1 MTNAV
6 SRNGEGV
13 DAEGAVAAPPRRFH
27 TAVHVRWSDMDV
39 FQHVNHARMVT
50 LLEEARIPWLFEDD
64 RPTVALRD
72 GCVLADL
79 HVKYRGQLRHDDTPL
94 DIAMWI
100 EQLRA
105 VDFTVGYEVR
115 AATAA
120 PGSPAAVTATTQL
133 AAFDIETQRLRRLS
147 EPEREYLAQW
157 MDR

>member
-6 SRNGEGV
+6 SRRDEAT
-13 DAEGAVAAPPRRFH
+13 DVAGTAAAQPRRFH

-39 FQHVNHARMVT
+39 YQHVNHARMVT
-50 LLEEARIPWLFEDD
+50 LLEEARIPWLFEDG
-64 RPTVALRD
+64 RPTVALRN

-79 HVKYRGQLRHDDTPL
+79 HVTYRSQLRHEDTPL

-115 AATAA
+115 AAGAA

-133 AAFDIETQRLRRLS
+133 AAFDIDTQRLRRLTAA
-147 EPEREYLAQW
+147 EREYLAQW
-157 MDR
+157 SNK

>member
-1 MTNAV
+1 MTKAV
-6 SRNGEGV
+6 SHRVEAADVAGV
-13 DAEGAVAAPPRRFH
+13 VAAPPRRFH

-50 LLEEARIPWLFEDD
+50 LLEEARIPWLFEDS
-64 RPTVALRD
+64 RPTVALRN

-79 HVKYRGQLRHDDTPL
+79 RVTYRGQLRHEDTPL

-115 AATAA
+115 PAGAA

-133 AAFDIETQRLRRLS
+133 AAFDIDTQRLRRLTAA
-147 EPEREYLAQW
+147 EREYLAQW
-157 MDR
+157 LDK